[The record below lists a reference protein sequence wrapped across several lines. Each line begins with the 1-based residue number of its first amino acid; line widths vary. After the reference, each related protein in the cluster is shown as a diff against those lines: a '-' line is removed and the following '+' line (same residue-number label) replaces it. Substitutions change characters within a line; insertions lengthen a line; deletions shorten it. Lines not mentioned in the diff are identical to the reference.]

1 MIIRHRLIQYLLR
14 NPERDI
20 VTSTHRTPPSGLRL
34 GSRLLQKRSALL
46 ARNQRH

>member
-1 MIIRHRLIQYLLR
+1 MIIRHRLIQYLFR
-14 NPERDI
+14 NPERDV
-20 VTSTHRTPPSGLRL
+20 VTSTHQTSPSGLRL